1 MVFVDTNI
9 LLDLVIPN
17 PAWVNWS
24 ASQLLQL
31 AQIHNLVI
39 NPIVYAE
46 LTVSFSSI
54 AKVEASIADLGL
66 RLEDIPREAA
76 FLAGKAFAQYRR
88 NGGARTSVLSDFF
101 IGAHAS
107 VLTASLLTRD
117 PQRFRTYFPT
127 VRLITP

>member
-88 NGGARTSVLSDFF
+88 NGGARTSVLPDFF

>member
-1 MVFVDTNI
+1 MVFVDTNV
-9 LLDLVIPN
+9 LLDVVIPN
-17 PAWVNWS
+17 PDWVNWS

-31 AQIHNLVI
+31 GQIHDLVI

-46 LTVSFSSI
+46 MSVSFSTI
-54 AKVEASIADLGL
+54 AKVEASIASLGL
-66 RLEDIPREAA
+66 KLQDMPREAA

-88 NGGARTSVLSDFF
+88 NGGTRTSVLPDFF

-117 PQRFRTYFPT
+117 PQRFKTYFSA
-127 VRLITP
+127 VHLITP